1 MSGSG
6 GVPRTVRL
14 FIFSGKRNRGIGER
28 VSCLVDQ
35 DHAGSGGVAFR
46 ARVRLCDDRPQ
57 SDAQIDVRND
67 GDGIEEGSRMAQ
79 KPGQGKSLH
88 ELRQEAAHSR
98 DRLARDLSGVRY
110 ELDFPLKFR
119 KSFQRQTVL
128 WIGAAVVVGVVFAV
142 MPARRKKVRMKAK
155 GKSRGEQQ
163 KEGILGAG
171 LALGVLKLVA
181 TMLKPTVTAYVA
193 KKMSGY
199 AAGPTRRS

>member
-1 MSGSG
+1 
-6 GVPRTVRL
+6 
-14 FIFSGKRNRGIGER
+14 
-28 VSCLVDQ
+28 
-35 DHAGSGGVAFR
+35 
-46 ARVRLCDDRPQ
+46 
-57 SDAQIDVRND
+57 
-67 GDGIEEGSRMAQ
+67 MAQ

-128 WIGAAVVVGVVFAV
+128 WIGAAIVVGVVFAV
-142 MPARRKKVRMKAK
+142 MPARTKKVRIKVKA
-155 GKSRGEQQ
+155 KSRGEQQ